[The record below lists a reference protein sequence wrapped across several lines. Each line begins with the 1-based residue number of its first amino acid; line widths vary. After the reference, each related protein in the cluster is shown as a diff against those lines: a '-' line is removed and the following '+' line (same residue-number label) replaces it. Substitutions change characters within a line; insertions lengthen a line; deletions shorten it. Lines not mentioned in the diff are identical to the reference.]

1 MDLWLWFIYF
11 LPTVS
16 GALMLPEVKLEGM
29 LGGSITI
36 ECPLPEVYDRVYL
49 CRETAKPQVCS
60 TVVSSVNFV
69 REKYKNR
76 VTLKLCPDRNVF
88 LVEVTELTESDS
100 GVYACGKGSHTD
112 WGKTQKV
119 TLDVRSGFH
128 LLPEPT
134 SAFLMPPVEYDPF
147 WEEEKLPPWFREV
160 PPKEMPPWFREVPPK
175 EMPPW
180 FRKVPPKE
188 MPPWFREVPPMEMPP
203 WFQEVPPMEMPPW
216 FQKPVLA
223 GSFEVLSK
231 ETSPAPTTKAPPA
244 QHSSPTTPITH
255 RPRVFRS
262 KPTTRLSPTTSSKTS
277 APEGLLRPQTASYN
291 QHTRL
296 HRQRASHHGPAGPAS
311 PREDQGFQLLI
322 PIFLSLILLTLLGM
336 LVTRIIQRKKALS
349 RRASRLRMSA
359 MGASQRPQAQRPR
372 VSQRPRS
379 QNNVYSACP
388 RRDRGAHAAGDL
400 EAPTPGPGALAPPA
414 PPQVSESPW
423 PQEPSLKISCEYM
436 SVFHQP
442 AAMMEDA
449 DADEYVNISC
459 LTHPSSCPPGPRPLR
474 Q

>member
-119 TLDVRSGFH
+119 TLDVRS
-128 LLPEPT
+128 
-134 SAFLMPPVEYDPF
+134 
-147 WEEEKLPPWFREV
+147 
-160 PPKEMPPWFREVPPK
+160 
-175 EMPPW
+175 
-180 FRKVPPKE
+180 VPPKE

>member
-147 WEEEKLPPWFREV
+147 WEEEKLPPWFR
-160 PPKEMPPWFREVPPK
+160 
-175 EMPPW
+175 
-180 FRKVPPKE
+180 
-188 MPPWFREVPPMEMPP
+188 
-203 WFQEVPPMEMPPW
+203 EVPPMEMPPW

-414 PPQVSESPW
+414 PPQVSSAPAQVSESPW

>member
-147 WEEEKLPPWFREV
+147 WEEEKLPPWFR
-160 PPKEMPPWFREVPPK
+160 
-175 EMPPW
+175 
-180 FRKVPPKE
+180 
-188 MPPWFREVPPMEMPP
+188 
-203 WFQEVPPMEMPPW
+203 EVPPMEMPPW

>member
-16 GALMLPEVKLEGM
+16 GVLMLPEVKLEGM
-29 LGGSITI
+29 VGGSITI

-49 CRETAKPQVCS
+49 CRETAKSQACF
-60 TVVSSVNFV
+60 TVVSSMNFV
-69 REKYKNR
+69 RKEYKNR
-76 VTLKLCPDRNVF
+76 VTLKLCPDQNVF

-100 GVYACGKGSHTD
+100 GVYACGKGRRTD

-119 TLDVRSGFH
+119 TLDVRS
-128 LLPEPT
+128 
-134 SAFLMPPVEYDPF
+134 
-147 WEEEKLPPWFREV
+147 V
-160 PPKEMPPWFREVPPK
+160 PPKEMPPWL
-175 EMPPW
+175 
-180 FRKVPPKE
+180 
-188 MPPWFREVPPMEMPP
+188 
-203 WFQEVPPMEMPPW
+203 QEVPPMEMPPW
-216 FQKPVLA
+216 FQKPVFASSL
-223 GSFEVLSK
+223 EVFSK
-231 ETSPAPTTKAPPA
+231 ETSPAPTTEAPPA
-244 QHSSPTTPITH
+244 QHSSPTTPVTH
-255 RPRVFRS
+255 RPRVSRS
-262 KPTTRLSPTTSSKTS
+262 KPTTRLPSTTSSKTS
-277 APEGLLRPQTASYN
+277 APEGLLRPPTASYN

-296 HRQRASHHGPAGPAS
+296 HRQRASHHGPAS

-336 LVTRIIQRKKALS
+336 LVTRIIQRKQALS
-349 RRASRLRMSA
+349 RRASRQRMSA
-359 MGASQRPQAQRPR
+359 MGAFQRPQAQRPR

-388 RRDRGAHAAGDL
+388 RRDRGTHSAGDL
-400 EAPTPGPGALAPPA
+400 ETPIPGPGASAPPA
-414 PPQVSESPW
+414 PLQVSEAPW
-423 PQEPSLKISCEYM
+423 PHEPSLKISCEYM
-436 SVFHQP
+436 SVYHQP